1 MRGARFGAMTRARIR
16 RYRIVVGVDLSE
28 YSQIVIEHALDQAA
42 RHQTPEVH
50 FLHVCERRKDSM
62 NDRSERLS
70 AAVYPSLQVF
80 NQYGNDWRARLHV
93 RRGKPEQQINIL
105 AADILADL
113 IVIGQ
118 FGLHRRRTAN
128 RVLNAAH
135 CATLVVGM
143 PQPVDLT
150 QCSACSATREDSDGA
165 LFFCEEHVVKQ
176 PMVSPLSVWTNGNG
190 TLMQ

>member
-1 MRGARFGAMTRARIR
+1 MTRAKIR

-42 RHQTPEVH
+42 RHQAPEMH
-50 FLHVCERRKDSM
+50 FVHVCERRKDSLE
-62 NDRSERLS
+62 DRSRRLS
-70 AAVYPSLQVF
+70 NTVYPALQTF
-80 NQYGNDWRARLHV
+80 NEYASDWRARLHV

-118 FGLHRRRTAN
+118 FGMHRRSTAN

-150 QCSACSATREDSDGA
+150 QCRACSATREDTDGA
-165 LFFCEEHVVKQ
+165 MFFCDEHVVQ
-176 PMVSPLSVWTNGNG
+176 QATVSPMSVWSNGEG
-190 TLMQ
+190 TWS